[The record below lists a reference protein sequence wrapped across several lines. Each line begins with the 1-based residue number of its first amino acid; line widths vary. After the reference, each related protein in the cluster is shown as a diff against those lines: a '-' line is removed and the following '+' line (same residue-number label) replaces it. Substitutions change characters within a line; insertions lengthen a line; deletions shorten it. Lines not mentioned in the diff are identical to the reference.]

1 MRCILRCRRERP
13 NIRLT
18 LIVEV
23 PWFESLA
30 GQFLFFL
37 FFLFSIVLF
46 TFHFSFSFYFFLFL
60 FLYFV
65 FSRFSSFPVVF
76 ALVLVLLALS
86 RIVGDAAICDVVY
99 HWQW

>member
-30 GQFLFFL
+30 GQFLFFS
-37 FFLFSIVLF
+37 FFSIF
-46 TFHFSFSFYFFLFL
+46 YCAFYFSLFL
-60 FLYFV
+60 FLLFFPFFISLFRLFSV
-65 FSRFSSFPVVF
+65 FFFSRRVRFST
-76 ALVLVLLALS
+76 
-86 RIVGDAAICDVVY
+86 GAASTKQDR
-99 HWQW
+99 W